1 MSNKI
6 IDRIGEI
13 FYCLI
18 HFIPFRIRMKR
29 FEKHNPGR
37 LEELRK
43 VTGKPQTMEEK
54 EKAYQKW
61 LSSLNPW

>member
-1 MSNKI
+1 
-6 IDRIGEI
+6 
-13 FYCLI
+13 
-18 HFIPFRIRMKR
+18 MKR
-29 FEKHNPGR
+29 FEKYNPGK

-54 EKAYQKW
+54 AYQKW

>member
-1 MSNKI
+1 
-6 IDRIGEI
+6 
-13 FYCLI
+13 
-18 HFIPFRIRMKR
+18 MKR
-29 FEKHNPGR
+29 FEKHNPGK

>member
-1 MSNKI
+1 
-6 IDRIGEI
+6 
-13 FYCLI
+13 
-18 HFIPFRIRMKR
+18 MKR
-29 FEKHNPGR
+29 FEKYNPGKI
-37 LEELRK
+37 EELRK